1 MLHDLQKL
9 AKTGVP
15 CISTLD
21 ITAVHWGYLLVS
33 TVFRRGSSALAI
45 CIHMFSV
52 YSGVGMD
59 EKKTSEATAGP
70 ASAASTTTKTTKTA
84 EPENKLNTPSVV
96 PGVPNESENALAT
109 YLGLDQ
115 AI

>member
-1 MLHDLQKL
+1 
-9 AKTGVP
+9 
-15 CISTLD
+15 
-21 ITAVHWGYLLVS
+21 
-33 TVFRRGSSALAI
+33 
-45 CIHMFSV
+45 MFSV

-59 EKKTSEATAGP
+59 EKKTSEATAGA

-109 YLGLDQ
+109 YLDVAVMRCLFISHWSEDGFFWALMFLQ
-115 AI
+115 RR

>member
-1 MLHDLQKL
+1 
-9 AKTGVP
+9 
-15 CISTLD
+15 
-21 ITAVHWGYLLVS
+21 
-33 TVFRRGSSALAI
+33 
-45 CIHMFSV
+45 MFSV

-59 EKKTSEATAGP
+59 EKKTSEATAGA

-109 YLGLDQ
+109 YLGLDHL
-115 AI
+115 IFFRRTVLRSYDSI

>member
-1 MLHDLQKL
+1 
-9 AKTGVP
+9 
-15 CISTLD
+15 
-21 ITAVHWGYLLVS
+21 
-33 TVFRRGSSALAI
+33 
-45 CIHMFSV
+45 MFSV

-59 EKKTSEATAGP
+59 EKKTSEAGA

-109 YLGLDQ
+109 YLGLDHLVSFCCTVLRSYCHST
-115 AI
+115 

>member
-1 MLHDLQKL
+1 
-9 AKTGVP
+9 
-15 CISTLD
+15 
-21 ITAVHWGYLLVS
+21 
-33 TVFRRGSSALAI
+33 
-45 CIHMFSV
+45 
-52 YSGVGMD
+52 MD

-109 YLGLDQ
+109 YLGLDHL
-115 AI
+115 ISYSRTVLRYYNT

>member
-1 MLHDLQKL
+1 
-9 AKTGVP
+9 
-15 CISTLD
+15 
-21 ITAVHWGYLLVS
+21 
-33 TVFRRGSSALAI
+33 
-45 CIHMFSV
+45 
-52 YSGVGMD
+52 MD

-109 YLGLDQ
+109 YLGLDHLISFRRRTVYEHTTVHDKIPTLWVFHSIT
-115 AI
+115 AILPLR